1 MLPQQHEHADW
12 LTPDT
17 FATQADLETH
27 SERLE
32 QRFAQSCSLDNARG
46 EAQLAAINTS
56 LDVLHRIHS
65 EVRAFNRERAVPQ
78 ECPPRANDRIGNKEI
93 LGEVEWIGLP
103 SLGTALKARVDT
115 GATSSSLTA
124 HEITRFERDGENWVR
139 FKLALTEDD
148 EVAEHLHGIWLEAPI
163 VRTARI
169 IQASGSDNRPVIRL
183 PMKLGN
189 IEQTAEFTL
198 SDRTQ
203 LTYPVLLGRR
213 FLMDMAVVDV
223 SQRYLH
229 SRPRYPDDVMP
240 AIAARDQNGA
250 HDEEETNESDD
261 ADNALPDNDST
272 QD

>member
-1 MLPQQHEHADW
+1 MMPQEHEHADW
-12 LTPDT
+12 LTPDSFVT
-17 FATQADLETH
+17 RADLDSH
-27 SERLE
+27 GERLE
-32 QRFAQSCSLDNARG
+32 QRFLQTCGLDGGRG

-65 EVRAFNRERAVPQ
+65 EVRALNRESIVTR
-78 ECPPRANDRIGNKEI
+78 ECPPRSDDRIGSKEV

-139 FKLALTEDD
+139 FKLALTDDD
-148 EVAEHLHGIWLEAPI
+148 EVAEHLHGIWLEAPV
-163 VRTARI
+163 VRSARI
-169 IQASGSDNRPVIRL
+169 IQASGTESRPVIRL
-183 PMKLGN
+183 PMKLGR

-213 FLMDMAVVDV
+213 FLLDMAVVDV

-229 SRPRYPDDVMP
+229 PRPRYPDDVMP
-240 AIAARDQNGA
+240 AIAARNQNDG
-250 HDEEETNESDD
+250 EDD
-261 ADNALPDNDST
+261 AANNRNNGNGNN